1 MISELPLA
9 LQTAY
14 AELLDRSASAAFS
27 EAFADQGDFTPKVI
41 RGRRYWYFQYQTS
54 DGRRQRYVGPETH
67 ELLEQIAKHRQS
79 RDDRRER
86 RSLVSTL
93 VRSAGLPSPLPKIG
107 HIVAALAKAGVFR
120 VRGVL
125 VGTVAYQTYAGLL
138 GTRLPVAALQT
149 GDIDVAQFAN
159 VSIAIEDKTPPMLNV
174 LREVDPSFQP
184 VPNLHD
190 HRRVTSY
197 QASKGLRV
205 DFLTPNTGPDT
216 DAPKALPALGTD
228 AQPLRFL
235 DFLIHDPLP
244 AVMLHDAGIVVT
256 VPAPERYALHK
267 LIVAQRRRDVRPK
280 RQKDIQQA
288 QALLDVLAQRQP
300 SELRAAWAEAWRRGN
315 KWRQLLGE
323 GLAFVDPAVRDRF
336 LKLVEAPRSVIPGL
350 DLRFAAPAAR
360 YDFDRGVV
368 TFIGEAGGADV
379 RCAISRE
386 ALADHFDANRLDKEG
401 RLRRFREH
409 REEIERLAQLK
420 FLEWPVEEAGA
431 VLIKTDDVP
440 ELRKAGP
447 EGKVQSRHRKSSR
460 P

>member
-1 MISELPLA
+1 MVSELPLA

-14 AELLDRSASAAFS
+14 AELLDRSASAAFN
-27 EAFADQGDFTPKVI
+27 EAFGDQGDFTPKVI
-41 RGRRYWYFQYQTS
+41 RGRRYWYFQYQAS
-54 DGRRQRYVGPETH
+54 DGRRQRYVGPETT

-107 HIVAALAKAGVFR
+107 QVVAALAGAGVFR

-125 VGTVAYQTYAGLL
+125 VGAVAYQTYAGLL
-138 GTRLPVAALQT
+138 GTRLPAAALQT
-149 GDIDVAQFAN
+149 GDIDIAQFAN
-159 VSIAIEDKTPPMLNV
+159 VSIAIEDKTPPMLDV
-174 LREVDPSFQP
+174 LREADPSFQP
-184 VPNLHD
+184 VPNVHD

-197 QASKGLRV
+197 QAAKGLRV

-216 DAPKALPALGTD
+216 DAPKVLPALGTD

-235 DFLIHDPLP
+235 DFLIHDPSP
-244 AVMLHDAGIVVT
+244 AVMLHDAGVFVT
-256 VPAPERYALHK
+256 VPTPERYALHK
-267 LIVAQRRRDVRPK
+267 LIVAQRRHDVSPK

-288 QALLDVLAQRQP
+288 QALLDILVRRRPNQLRLAWTD
-300 SELRAAWAEAWRRGN
+300 AWKRGN
-315 KWRQLLGE
+315 NWRQLLGE
-323 GLAFVDPAVRDRF
+323 GLAFVDAAVRDRF

-360 YDFDRGVV
+360 YDVDRDIV
-368 TFIGEAGGADV
+368 TFRGTANDVDV

-386 ALADHFDANRLDKEG
+386 ALEDHFEADGLDKDG
-401 RLRRFREH
+401 RLMKFREY
-409 REEIERLAQLK
+409 RDQIERLARFKYLQR
-420 FLEWPVEEAGA
+420 PIEEAGA
-431 VLIKTDDVP
+431 VLIKTADVP
-440 ELRKAGP
+440 DLRGAAVG
-447 EGKVQSRHRKSSR
+447 GRTRSRRQPSSR

>member
-1 MISELPLA
+1 MISETSLTV
-9 LQTAY
+9 QTAY

-27 EAFADQGDFTPKVI
+27 EAFAGQGDFTPKII
-41 RGRRYWYFQYQTS
+41 RGRRYWYFQSRTD
-54 DGRRQRYVGPETH
+54 DGRRQRYVGPETP

-86 RSLVSTL
+86 RALVSTL
-93 VRSAGLPSPLPKIG
+93 IRSASLPSPLPKIG
-107 HIVAALAKAGVFR
+107 DTVAALAKAGVFR
-120 VRGVL
+120 LRGVL

-138 GTRLPVAALQT
+138 GIRLPASAIQT

-159 VSIAIEDKTPPMLNV
+159 ISIAIEDKTPAMLEV

-190 HRRVTSY
+190 HRVTSY
-197 QASKGLRV
+197 QAAKGLRV

-216 DAPKALPALGTD
+216 DTPKALPALGTD

-235 DFLIHDPLP
+235 DFLIHDPVP
-244 AVMLHDAGIVVT
+244 AVLLHDTGIHVI

-267 LIVAQRRRDVRPK
+267 LIVAQRRRDVSPK
-280 RQKDIQQA
+280 RQKDIQQT
-288 QALLDVLAQRQP
+288 QTLLDVLAQRRP
-300 SELRAAWAEAWRRGN
+300 SELRTAWAEAWARGN

-323 GLAFVDPAVRDRF
+323 GLAFVDAAVRDRF
-336 LKLVEAPRSVIPGL
+336 LKLVEVPRSVIPGL

-360 YDFDRGVV
+360 YDLDRGVV

-386 ALADHFDANRLDKEG
+386 ALADHFGANRLDKEG
-401 RLRRFREH
+401 RLKKFREH
-409 REEIERLAQLK
+409 REEIERLARLK
-420 FLEWPVEEAGA
+420 FLERPVEEAGA
-431 VLIKTDDVP
+431 VLIKTADVP
-440 ELRKAGP
+440 DLRKAGP
-447 EGKVQSRHRKSSR
+447 EGKTRSRRHNSSR

>member
-1 MISELPLA
+1 MVFELPLA

-14 AELLDRSASAAFS
+14 AELLDRSASAAFN
-27 EAFADQGDFTPKVI
+27 EAFADEGDFTPKAI
-41 RGRRYWYFQYQTS
+41 RGRRYWYFQHRAS
-54 DGRRQRYVGPETH
+54 DGRRQRYVGPETP

-79 RDDRRER
+79 RNDRRER
-86 RSLVSTL
+86 RSLVSML

-107 HIVAALAKAGVFR
+107 QIVAALGRAGVFR

-138 GTRLPVAALQT
+138 GARLPVAALQT
-149 GDIDVAQFAN
+149 GDVDVAQFSI
-159 VSIAIEDKTPPMLNV
+159 VSIAVKDKAPPMLDV

-190 HRRVTSY
+190 HHRVTSY
-197 QASKGLRV
+197 QAAKGLRV
-205 DFLTPNTGPDT
+205 DFLTPNTGLDT

-235 DFLIHDPLP
+235 DFLIHDPLS
-244 AVMLHDAGIVVT
+244 AVMLHDTGIFVT

-267 LIVAQRRRDVRPK
+267 LIVSQRRHDASAK

-288 QALLDVLAQRQP
+288 EALLDVLAQRRP
-300 SELRAAWAEAWRRGN
+300 NELRLAWTDAWKRGG

-323 GLAFVDPAVRDRF
+323 GLAFVDSAVRDRL
-336 LKLVEAPRSVIPGL
+336 LKLAGAPRSVIPGL
-350 DLRFAAPAAR
+350 DLRFAAPLAR
-360 YDFDRGVV
+360 YDFDRDIV
-368 TFIGEAGGADV
+368 TFTGAANDVGV

-386 ALADHFDANRLDKEG
+386 ALEDHFDADGLDKDG
-401 RLRRFREH
+401 RLRKFREH
-409 REEIERLAQLK
+409 RDQIESLARLKYLEQPIEEE
-420 FLEWPVEEAGA
+420 GA
-431 VLIKTDDVP
+431 VLIRTADVP
-440 ELRKAGP
+440 ALRKTAS
-447 EGKVQSRHRKSSR
+447 EGEARPRRRKSSR